1 MIREIFVKNMVC
13 NRCIK
18 VLKDE
23 LSQAGAKVIE
33 IELGRIKLDLKDA
46 IDRNKLDHILNENGF
61 LLIDAPEQLLV
72 EQVKIELIK
81 LLQHLPLQLYENL
94 SVYLENKMGQ
104 DYSKISKVFSY
115 TEQVT
120 VEKYFIKL
128 KIEKVKELIQIQEYN
143 FTEIGQLLDYS
154 HINHL
159 SSQFKNET
167 GMSMS
172 AYKSQY
178 RSFRNSLDKIV

>member
-1 MIREIFVKNMVC
+1 MVKEIFVKNMVC

-23 LSQAGAKVIE
+23 LRQAGVKVIE

-46 IDRNKLDHILNENGF
+46 IDTNKLNGILKENGF
-61 LLIDAPEQLLV
+61 LLIDTPEQVLV

-81 LLQHLPLQLYENL
+81 LLQQLPLQLYENL
-94 SVYLENKMGQ
+94 SVYLENKIGQ
-104 DYSKISKVFSY
+104 DYSKISKIFSY
-115 TEQVT
+115 TEQ
-120 VEKYFIKL
+120 
-128 KIEKVKELIQIQEYN
+128 
-143 FTEIGQLLDYS
+143 DYS

-159 SSQFKNET
+159 SGQFKNET

-178 RSFRNSLDKIV
+178 KNFRNSLDKIV